1 MSEFT
6 VAKILK
12 QLALILEEN
21 GFVIYYDKRFPSMKP
36 HVNDSTPYLYHNSL
50 GHMHQ
55 PCLQFRF
62 LDKDKQIDYAVR
74 YDKNFPRSLK
84 YDKTPYPN
92 QAPVY
97 RSLPTAIHPCQ
108 TYSENEAKELAM
120 TWYKDLMKKPVEKTI
135 KNDSALIDHYEAVHL
150 TTNKKEK

>member
-12 QLALILEEN
+12 HLALILEEN
-21 GFVIYYDKRFPSMKP
+21 DFVLYYDKRFPSMKP
-36 HVNDSTPYLYHNSL
+36 RINDSTPYLYHNSL

-62 LDKDKQIDYAVR
+62 HDKDKQIDYTIR

-84 YDKTPYPN
+84 YNKTPYPN
-92 QAPVY
+92 RAIVY
-97 RSLPTAIHPCQ
+97 MRLPTSLNPCQ
-108 TYSENEAKELAM
+108 TYSEDEAKELAM
-120 TWYKDLMKKPVEKTI
+120 KWYRELMKKPVENTI
-135 KNDSALIDHYEAVHL
+135 KSDNAFTDHYEAVVL
-150 TTNKKEK
+150 TK

>member
-21 GFVIYYDKRFPSMKP
+21 GFVLYYDKRFPSLKP
-36 HVNDSTPYLYHNSL
+36 HINDNTPYLYHNSL
-50 GHMHQ
+50 SHMHQ

-62 LDKDKQIDYAVR
+62 RDKDKQIDYAIC

-92 QAPVY
+92 RAVVY
-97 RSLPTAIHPCQ
+97 MRLPTSLNPCQ
-108 TYSENEAKELAM
+108 TYSEDEAKELAM
-120 TWYKDLMKKPVEKTI
+120 KWYRELMKKPIEKTI
-135 KNDSALIDHYEAVHL
+135 KNNNAFTDHYEDLVL
-150 TTNKKEK
+150 TK

>member
-1 MSEFT
+1 MSDFT
-6 VAKILK
+6 AAKILK

-21 GFVIYYDKRFPSMKP
+21 DFVLYYDKRFPSMKP
-36 HVNDSTPYLYHNSL
+36 HINNSTPYLYHNSL

-62 LDKDKQIDYAVR
+62 HDKDKQIDYAVR

-92 QAPVY
+92 QTPVY
-97 RSLPTAIHPCQ
+97 MSLPTAIYSYQ
-108 TYSENEAKELAM
+108 TYSEDEAKELAM
-120 TWYKDLMKKPVEKTI
+120 KLYKSLMKKPIEKTI
-135 KNDSALIDHYEAVHL
+135 KSDSALIDHYEAIVL
-150 TTNKKEK
+150 TE

>member
-12 QLALILEEN
+12 QLVLILEKN
-21 GFVIYYDKRFPSMKP
+21 DFVLYYDKRFPSMKP
-36 HVNDSTPYLYHNSL
+36 HINDSTPYLYHNSL

-62 LDKDKQIDYAVR
+62 HDKDKQIDYAIR

-92 QAPVY
+92 QIPVY
-97 RSLPTAIHPCQ
+97 MRLPTSLNPCQ
-108 TYSENEAKELAM
+108 TYSEDEAKELAM
-120 TWYKDLMKKPVEKTI
+120 KWYQNLMKKPVENTI
-135 KNDSALIDHYEAVHL
+135 KSDSTFIDHYEAVHL
-150 TTNKKEK
+150 TTV

>member
-12 QLALILEEN
+12 QLTLILEEN
-21 GFVIYYDKRFPSMKP
+21 DFVIYYDKRFPSMKP
-36 HVNDSTPYLYHNSL
+36 HINNSTPYLYHNSL

-62 LDKDKQIDYAVR
+62 RDKDKQIDYAIC

-84 YDKTPYPN
+84 YDKTAYPN
-92 QAPVY
+92 RAVVY
-97 RSLPTAIHPCQ
+97 MRLPTSLNPCQ
-108 TYSENEAKELAM
+108 TYSEDEAKELAM
-120 TWYKDLMKKPVEKTI
+120 TWYKNLMKKPVEKTI
-135 KNDSALIDHYEAVHL
+135 KRDNAFTEHYEAIVL
-150 TTNKKEK
+150 TK

>member
-36 HVNDSTPYLYHNSL
+36 HINSNTPYLYHNSL

-62 LDKDKQIDYAVR
+62 HDKDKQIDYAVR

-92 QAPVY
+92 RAVVY
-97 RSLPTAIHPCQ
+97 
-108 TYSENEAKELAM
+108 M
-120 TWYKDLMKKPVEKTI
+120 
-135 KNDSALIDHYEAVHL
+135 
-150 TTNKKEK
+150 

>member
-21 GFVIYYDKRFPSMKP
+21 DFVLYYDKRFPSMKP
-36 HVNDSTPYLYHNSL
+36 HINSNTPYLYHNSL

-55 PCLQFRF
+55 PCLKFRF
-62 LDKDKQIDYAVR
+62 HDKNKQTDYAIR

-84 YDKTPYPN
+84 YDKTSYPN

-97 RSLPTAIHPCQ
+97 MSLPTSLNPCQ
-108 TYSENEAKELAM
+108 KYSENEAKELAM
-120 TWYKDLMKKPVEKTI
+120 TWYKNLMKKPIEKTI
-135 KNDSALIDHYEAVHL
+135 KSDNAFTDHYETVVL
-150 TTNKKEK
+150 TK

>member
-36 HVNDSTPYLYHNSL
+36 HINDTTPYLYHNSL

-62 LDKDKQIDYAVR
+62 RDKDKQIDYAVR

-92 QAPVY
+92 QTPVY
-97 RSLPTAIHPCQ
+97 MSLPTSLNPCQ
-108 TYSENEAKELAM
+108 KYSEDEAKELAM

-135 KNDSALIDHYEAVHL
+135 KSDSTFTDHYEAIVL
-150 TTNKKEK
+150 TK